1 MSEVT
6 SNQVGLEVTFEPDGR
21 RVCVTEP
28 MTLYQAA
35 RLAGI
40 DLETPCG
47 GLGICGKCKVELVK
61 GHSEITADERR
72 LLTEHELSKGIRLA
86 CRHQVTE
93 ETIAYIPD
101 ATRSLVQQILASGA
115 SRRVGLNPAVR
126 KVHLRVPSPSLT
138 DQRSDLTRLKDA
150 MAHGEWRTANCELE
164 LEWLRELPS
173 ILRAADGE
181 VTAVLSQ
188 PSVLNPQ
195 PLTLIALEP
204 GDTSTQCFGMAF
216 DIGTTTVVGYLMD
229 LNTGH
234 EVAVASAMNAQTA
247 YGDDLVS
254 RIKHAVESEHG
265 RKQLRAAVLKVVNDL
280 IDEATQ
286 SAGVSPQQIYETVV
300 VGNTCMTH
308 LFLGIDPAPL
318 GFAPYVPVVQQAVRV
333 PARQLGVKMNPRGFV
348 HVLPNIASFV
358 GADTVAVLVTL
369 WEKLGMAE
377 DERQETAGNDGEHLS
392 SPVVSRRCLTSL
404 VVDIGTNGEIV
415 LCHGGRLLACSAAA
429 GPAFE
434 GARISCGMRSAP
446 GAISS
451 VRLNE
456 TVEYTT
462 IDERPPRG
470 LCGSGLIDAVAQML
484 EVGILEPSGRMVTAD
499 EVGVGVPANPTSHLN
514 GDLRQ
519 RLITVANERQFVLA
533 FAEESATGKPITLS
547 QRDVRQLQLA
557 KGSLCAAIRTLLK
570 IAGVAPQDI
579 DAVYLAGA
587 FGTYLSKESAL
598 RIGLLPPEIPPDR
611 IHPVGNAAGAGAKLA
626 LLSLEERQLADV
638 IAQHVEHIEL
648 CISPEYADTFMETMA
663 FPER

>member
-21 RVCVTEP
+21 RVRVTEP

-47 GLGICGKCKVELVK
+47 GLGICGKCKVELIK

-86 CRHQVTE
+86 CRHQVSE
-93 ETIAYIPD
+93 ETIAYIPED
-101 ATRSLVQQILASGA
+101 TRSLVQQILASGA
-115 SRRVGLNPAVR
+115 SRQVGLNPAVR
-126 KVHLRVPSPSLT
+126 KVHRRVPLPSLA
-138 DQRSDLTRLKDA
+138 DQRSDLTRLK
-150 MAHGEWRTANCELE
+150 ESIANGALDLE
-164 LEWLRELPS
+164 LLRELPS
-173 ILRAADGE
+173 ILRAADGS
-181 VTAVLSQ
+181 VTAVLHHSNTPTCQ
-188 PSVLNPQ
+188 HS
-195 PLTLIALEP
+195 IALES
-204 GDTSTQCFGMAF
+204 GDTSAHCYGMAF

-234 EVAVASAMNAQTA
+234 ELAIASAMNAQTA

-254 RIKHAVESEHG
+254 RIKHAVETERG
-265 RKQLRAAVLKVVNDL
+265 RKQLRTAILKVVNDI
-280 IDEATQ
+280 IDEVSKT
-286 SAGVSPQQIYETVV
+286 AGVSPQQIYETVV

-333 PARQLGVKMNPRGFV
+333 PSRQLGVKMNPHGFV
-348 HVLPNIASFV
+348 HVLPNIAGFV
-358 GADTVAVLVTL
+358 GADTVGVLVTL

-377 DERQETAGNDGEHLS
+377 GERQATAGNDGEHLS

-415 LCHGGRLLACSAAA
+415 LCHARRLLACSAAA

-434 GARISCGMRSAP
+434 GARISCGMRGAP

-451 VRLNE
+451 VHLNE

-470 LCGSGLIDAVAQML
+470 ICGSGLIDAVAQML
-484 EVGILEPSGRMVTAD
+484 EVGILEASGRMATAD
-499 EVGVGVPANPTSHLN
+499 EAAKISHLN

-519 RLITVANERQFVLA
+519 RLITVDNERQFVLA

-557 KGSLCAAIRTLLK
+557 KGSICAAIRTLLK
-570 IAGVAPQDI
+570 IAGVAPQEI

-587 FGTYLSKESAL
+587 FGTYLSKENAL

-626 LLSLEERQLADV
+626 LLSLEERQLADT
-638 IAQHVEHIEL
+638 IAQNVEHIEL
-648 CISPEYADTFMETMA
+648 CTNLEYADTFMETMA